1 MLQNVRTKQELF
13 ARLDA
18 QAAAPLMALM
28 ISVVIATQ
36 DHERSIGLLLT
47 ALVPAAVDGVVRQ
60 VIVVDGGS
68 RDATL
73 DIAKDAGADVLESSG
88 PPEARLAA
96 GCAKAKGDW
105 LLILDAAVLPPP
117 GWEAAARAHMER
129 EPDKAAWFAPKRGGW
144 LGGPPAVHGLLL
156 SKALMSEL
164 GGYNAGLVRKLG
176 GKLTRLRVEK
186 GRY

>member
-1 MLQNVRTKQELF
+1 
-13 ARLDA
+13 
-18 QAAAPLMALM
+18 M

-36 DHERSIGLLLT
+36 DQERLIGPLLT

-73 DIAKDAGADVLESSG
+73 EIAKDSGADVLELGG

-105 LLILDAAVLPPP
+105 LLILDPAVLPPA
-117 GWEAAARAHMER
+117 GWEAAARTLMGLGTDR
-129 EPDKAAWFAPKRGGW
+129 AAWFAPTRGGL
-144 LGGPPAVHGLLL
+144 LGGPPSAHGMLVSRAVLD
-156 SKALMSEL
+156 EL
-164 GGYNAGLVRKLG
+164 GGYSGRLVRKLG
-176 GKLTRLRVEK
+176 GRLRRLNVRK
-186 GRY
+186 DGY